1 MPYTIWH
8 DGVLAGETDFEDAQR
23 HGEHR
28 AGIFRPT
35 AHGLTILPRLTG
47 MLSAA
52 AGFKEEMAQCG
63 LAEDSDNT
71 DDIVDFFETSSS
83 GRKVLE
89 IGRTLAD
96 ITLRHPDGHE
106 MAVASMAFIDL
117 AELAALSDRLGCEP
131 EMDLHSLPKEAPQ
144 FVISVTLRAQVPTSG

>member
-8 DGVLAGETDFEDAQR
+8 DGVLAGETDFEDARR

-35 AHGLTILPRLTG
+35 AHGLAILPRLTG
-47 MLSAA
+47 MLTAA
-52 AGFKEEMAQCG
+52 ADIKEEMAERG
-63 LAEDSDNT
+63 LAEDSDDT
-71 DDIVDFFETSSS
+71 DDIVDFFETTSS

-89 IGRTLAD
+89 IGRTLAYV
-96 ITLRHPDGHE
+96 ILRDPDGHE
-106 MAVASMAFIDL
+106 MTVASMAFIDL

-131 EMDLHSLPKEAPQ
+131 EIDLRSLPKEAPQ
-144 FVISVTLRAQVPTSG
+144 YVISVTLRAQMPTSR